1 MIKSIHITTV
11 AISILL
17 FISRGVWIYILK
29 KQLMAK
35 WIKILPHVND
45 TILLLT
51 GITLAIQI
59 QQYPFIHHWLTVKI
73 ICLLA
78 YIMLGMIAMRWST
91 NKTKGFIAWLSAIA
105 IFTFMLSVA
114 ITKNSAGIF
123 Y

>member
-1 MIKSIHITTV
+1 MIKTLHITTV
-11 AISILL
+11 TISILL
-17 FISRGVWIYILK
+17 FISRGVWIYVLK
-29 KQLMAK
+29 KQLAAK
-35 WIKILPHVND
+35 WIRILPHIND

-78 YIMLGMIAMRWST
+78 YIMLGMIAMKWGV

-105 IFTFMLSVA
+105 IFGFMVSVA
-114 ITKNSAGIF
+114 ISKNSAGVF